1 VAEAAPL
8 SIAAALQ
15 QARARGLDRIDAHLL
30 LAELCQRPRSWLIT
44 HDDALLSAADQARW
58 QDWLQ
63 RRADGVPVAYLLG
76 RHEFHG
82 LTLNVTPAVLDPR
95 PDTETLVDWALE
107 CLQAH
112 QAAQSGP
119 APQVLDLGTGSGAIA
134 LALKHRCPAAQ
145 VSAVDLSLD
154 AVALARQNGEQL
166 QLAIDWHCGSWF
178 EALSAGRRFELI
190 VSNPP
195 YIRDDDPHLPAL
207 RHEPRLALT
216 SGADGLDAIRRIVRE
231 APAWLAPGGWLLLE
245 HGFDQ
250 AEAVAALLHAAGFQ
264 AIDHRF
270 DLAGHCR
277 CTGARI
283 NLTHS

>member
-1 VAEAAPL
+1 
-8 SIAAALQ
+8 
-15 QARARGLDRIDAHLL
+15 
-30 LAELCQRPRSWLIT
+30 
-44 HDDALLSAADQARW
+44 
-58 QDWLQ
+58 
-63 RRADGVPVAYLLG
+63 
-76 RHEFHG
+76 
-82 LTLNVTPAVLDPR
+82 VTPAVLDPR

-107 CLQAH
+107 RLQAY

-145 VSAVDLSLD
+145 VTAVDLSLD

-216 SGADGLDAIRRIVRE
+216 SGADGLDAIRHIVRE